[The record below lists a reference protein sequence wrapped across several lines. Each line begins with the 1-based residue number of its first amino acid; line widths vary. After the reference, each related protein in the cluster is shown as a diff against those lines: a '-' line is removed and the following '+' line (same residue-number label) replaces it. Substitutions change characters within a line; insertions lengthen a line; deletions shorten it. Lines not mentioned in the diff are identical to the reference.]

1 VGGARR
7 RERRAAVISHLACL
21 LGVAFWASSPTAIK
35 FVLAEM
41 PVWDAPALRFG
52 LAAIVLWGV
61 VLALGHIGEVRRIGW
76 RPFVAGLVDPGIIS
90 IMAYQGFLL
99 TAASHG
105 TVIFALMPL
114 VAALFGRVFLKEPLA
129 APTIAGAAIALV
141 GVVLLVSSQDAAG
154 SSSFAGDLLLVGCIV
169 LICGAQVPLRRVAT
183 AHGRPLVTTAIMMS
197 GAAATTIAARL
208 VFGDNAAPLA
218 WAETAST
225 DTWIVFL
232 YTALIIS
239 GSSFVLYN
247 YALRHLPVAR
257 VSLYSVLQTPI
268 GVPLAWAVLGERL
281 SWVEVGAAA
290 LVIAGVA
297 IPVIVSARARRAAAA

>member
-1 VGGARR
+1 M
-7 RERRAAVISHLACL
+7 IPHLACL

-41 PVWDAPALRFG
+41 PVWDAPALRFA
-52 LAAIVLWGV
+52 LAAMVLWAAAV
-61 VLALGHIGEVRRIGW
+61 ALGHIGEVRRIGW
-76 RPFVAGLVDPGIIS
+76 RPFLAGLVDPGIIS

-114 VAALFGRVFLKEPLA
+114 IAALFGRVFLKEPLA
-129 APTIAGAAIALV
+129 VPTIAGAGLALV
-141 GVVLLVSSQDAAG
+141 GVVLLVSSQDSAG
-154 SSSFAGDLLLVGCIV
+154 ASSLTGDLLLVGCVI
-169 LICGAQVPLRRVAT
+169 LICGAQIPLKRVAT
-183 AHGRPLVTTAIMMS
+183 LHGRPLVTTAIMMS
-197 GAAATTIAARL
+197 GAAAATVLARL
-208 VFGDNAAPLA
+208 IFGDNAQPLA
-218 WAETAST
+218 WTSTAST
-225 DTWIVFL
+225 ETWIVFA
-232 YTALIIS
+232 YTAIVIS
-239 GSSFVLYN
+239 SSSFVLYT

-297 IPVIVSARARRAAAA
+297 IPVAVAVRARRAAAV